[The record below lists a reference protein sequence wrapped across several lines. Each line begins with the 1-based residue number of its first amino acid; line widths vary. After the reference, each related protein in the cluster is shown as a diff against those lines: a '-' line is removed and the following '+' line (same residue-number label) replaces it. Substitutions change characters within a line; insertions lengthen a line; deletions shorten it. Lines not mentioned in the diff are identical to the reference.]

1 LRVAAGAAHA
11 VSVKT
16 YKQYCPIARGAEI
29 FAERWTPLIIRNLAL
44 GCRTFNEILEG
55 APGMPR
61 ALLSQRLDRLTEIGV
76 LARTRPPGGRGN
88 VYELTPC
95 GHDLV
100 DVCFALG
107 RWGARWLEVAPEHLD
122 PHIMLWA
129 MARTAARAGVPSKR
143 VAIRFD
149 LTDLKEKN
157 RFWVVLDRAD
167 TEVCLKN
174 PGGHEDVVVT
184 TDSESLM
191 QWHTGSLGWEEARR
205 RGLIVAEG
213 PARLIKSMGTWGLS
227 PFAEVE
233 KAYPA

>member
-1 LRVAAGAAHA
+1 MPRQLVLEMIEVDVAVGILPDRDD
-11 VSVKT
+11 VGD
-16 YKQYCPIARGAEI
+16 R
-29 FAERWTPLIIRNLAL
+29 FAPRKFVGVVFERTDEHD
-44 GCRTFNEILEG
+44 RTFVARDGGRETV
-55 APGMPR
+55 
-61 ALLSQRLDRLTEIGV
+61 LLVELGRDREVEDPHHLV
-76 LARTRPPGGRGN
+76 YRRRRTRSTKDHR
-88 VYELTPC
+88 V
-95 GHDLV
+95 LV
-100 DVCFALG
+100 
-107 RWGARWLEVAPEHLD
+107 VASDRVED
-122 PHIMLWA
+122 D
-129 MARTAARAGVPSKR
+129 AARAGVPSKR

-205 RGLIVAEG
+205 RKLIVAEG